1 MPKVIFI
8 PGNGGG
14 STEYEWFPWVK
25 TELEKLGCVVISPGT
40 YPDPIVARMDVWLP
54 YIESFGT
61 DENTILIG
69 WSSGA
74 LAAMRYAETHKIL
87 GTVLVAPCHTDLGLQ
102 SEKESGYYDVPWE
115 WDKIKNNQKWIVQ
128 FSSTNDPFI
137 PIDEARFV
145 HKQLGSEYYEM
156 DKGHFFPMGEFPEL
170 VEAIEKL
177 L

>member
-102 SEKESGYYDVPWE
+102 RRKVGTMMCLGNGTRS
-115 WDKIKNNQKWIVQ
+115 KIIRNGL
-128 FSSTNDPFI
+128 FSLALPMIRS
-137 PIDEARFV
+137 
-145 HKQLGSEYYEM
+145 
-156 DKGHFFPMGEFPEL
+156 FP
-170 VEAIEKL
+170 
-177 L
+177 